1 MVSKWPRN
9 GFFSS
14 WYHLG
19 LGKSILQTSR
29 SRKTWSRLT
38 LRWTKVKLN
47 YFNCN
52 GAAGPPLA
60 PPPWS
65 VVYLRA
71 SRRHLGL
78 EGSDVAIVFTHSM
91 ADLVD
96 VGFLDARQAHG
107 RSSSKL
113 KKVNTLALILVLHA
127 KGTLQIRDQIWFWYF
142 SIQSYPVRSF
152 LPCETDRPILL
163 RNGLSKKC

>member
-1 MVSKWPRN
+1 MERLGPR
-9 GFFSS
+9 
-14 WYHLG
+14 WH
-19 LGKSILQTSR
+19 
-29 SRKTWSRLT
+29 
-38 LRWTKVKLN
+38 
-47 YFNCN
+47 
-52 GAAGPPLA
+52 
-60 PPPWS
+60 PPWS

-78 EGSDVAIVFTHSM
+78 EGSDVAIVFTHST

-142 SIQSYPVRSF
+142 LNTDFCSETSQFRNSHSDSGSDTKKGLEHNSKPCSETCLFRTQLNSNSKMRSK
-152 LPCETDRPILL
+152 LYLRPNLVFHFPFQRI
-163 RNGLSKKC
+163 